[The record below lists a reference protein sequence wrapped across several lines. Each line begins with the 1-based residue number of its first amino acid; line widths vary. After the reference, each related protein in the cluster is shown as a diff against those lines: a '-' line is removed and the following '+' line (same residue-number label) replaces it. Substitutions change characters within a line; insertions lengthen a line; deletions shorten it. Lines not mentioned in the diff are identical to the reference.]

1 MNKYSNLLFIV
12 GGITLV
18 AGVFGSF
25 ALGGA
30 LSIGWEFNTSVFVA
44 GTFGSVVLAS
54 ILLGLG
60 EIINILDDSRNL
72 LKKLIDKPEDS
83 VPNDELPEI

>member
-1 MNKYSNLLFIV
+1 MNNYSKLLFIV
-12 GGITLV
+12 GTIALV

-30 LSIGWEFNTSVFVA
+30 LRNTSVFVA
-44 GTFGSVVLAS
+44 GAFSSIVFAS
-54 ILLGLG
+54 ILFGLG
-60 EIINILDDSRNL
+60 EIINILDDTRNL
-72 LKKLIDKPEDS
+72 LKKLIDRPEDS